1 MTVRDFADQSGASAS
16 NLRLTGSWSYKIEQG
31 ARLPSLKL
39 VRILAAIIEVDPMEV
54 EEFKVA
60 IDNAARV

>member
-1 MTVRDFADQSGASAS
+1 M
-16 NLRLTGSWSYKIEQG
+16 
-31 ARLPSLKL
+31 PSLKL

>member
-16 NLRLTGSWSYKIEQG
+16 NLYKIEQG